1 MQVSLEVMDGLE
13 RRVTLCLSED
23 QVAQEV
29 QKRLK
34 VLARTLQISGFR
46 PGKVPMA
53 VVQKQFSA
61 EVRKEAISEMLALA
75 LTKKLDQEHLRPV
88 ILPSIEPLP
97 RAIGVSS
104 SDSLCYGSTFEVYPE
119 VQFSPLKDV
128 VIRYPE
134 VAIEDADVDHLIEK
148 IRKERTVWIP
158 VDRPAALGDRVKMD
172 FLGSFLDGSSFH
184 GNEGKGLFVVLGSNR
199 LLEELEKGLIGAVSQ
214 ETRTVELTFPQDY
227 QHKEVAGRAAQFTMT
242 AQSIEEPQLPE
253 LDEAF
258 FQDFSISDGSMDGLR
273 AMVRQRMEADFAKRA
288 LDLVKNQV
296 RETIYERNPI
306 LLPKALIEKELK
318 ELQLGEGKELD
329 PAELEDLARRFVA
342 IGILFGEI
350 VQQTGLKLDPLQLR
364 AYVRSLAEE
373 YDDPDQVE
381 RWFLSDPSRKDR
393 VEAILLEDKVIE
405 WVLTQVRVER
415 PSTRFSELM
424 GASQT

>member
-13 RRVTLCLSED
+13 RRVTLCISED
-23 QVAQEV
+23 QIAQEV
-29 QKRLK
+29 QKRLQT
-34 VLARTLQISGFR
+34 LARTLQISGFR

-61 EVRKEAISEMLALA
+61 EVRKEAIAEMLALS
-75 LTKKLDQEHLRPV
+75 LTKKLDQEHLHPV

-97 RAIGVSS
+97 RAVGASG
-104 SDSLCYGSTFEVYPE
+104 SDDLCYCSTFEVYPE
-119 VQFSPLKDV
+119 VRLSPLKDV

-134 VAIEDADVDHLIEK
+134 VVIEDTDVDYLIER
-148 IRKERTVWIP
+148 IRKEHAAWTL
-158 VDRPAALGDRVKMD
+158 VDRPAVLGDRVKMD
-172 FLGSFLDGSSFH
+172 FSGSFLDGTSFH
-184 GNEGKGLFVVLGSNR
+184 GNEGKNVLVVLGSNR
-199 LLEELEKGLIGAVSQ
+199 LLEELERGLIGAVAR
-214 ETRTVELTFPQDY
+214 ETRIVELVFPQDY
-227 QHKEVAGRAAQFTMT
+227 QHKEVAGKAARFTMT
-242 AQSIEEPQLPE
+242 AQSIEGPHLPE

-258 FQDFSISDGSMDGLR
+258 FRDFSISDGSIEGLR
-273 AMVRQRMEADFAKRA
+273 AAVQQRMEADFAKRA

-296 RETIYERNPI
+296 REAIYERNPI

-318 ELQLGEGKELD
+318 ELQSGEGKELD

-350 VQQTGLKLDPLQLR
+350 VQKVGLKLDPLQLR

-381 RWFLSDPSRKDR
+381 NWFLSDTSRKDR

-405 WVLTQVRVER
+405 WVLTQVQVER

-424 GASQT
+424 GASQS